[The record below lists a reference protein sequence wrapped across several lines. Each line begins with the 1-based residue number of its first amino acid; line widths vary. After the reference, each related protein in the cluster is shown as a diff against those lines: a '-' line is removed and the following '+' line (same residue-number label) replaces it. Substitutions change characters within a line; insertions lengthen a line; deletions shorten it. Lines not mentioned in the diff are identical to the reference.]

1 MPPPPVTIVIPGDD
15 PPQLQGSPH
24 LDRLKS
30 HGEVILYV
38 DRPSTVEDKVRRAEN
53 AVCLINSRGAVK
65 WPAEVLRRL
74 PRLKM
79 ISVCGIG
86 TDAIDLETA
95 KELGITVCNLPGQ
108 TAPIVAE
115 HALGLMLALA
125 KRAWFQTTELK
136 SGRWTSHGQ
145 RLPARQDARPGR
157 RGSIAA
163 EMARLAKAIGM
174 QVLAWTFHP
183 TPERAARLGVTFVS
197 LEELL
202 SRSDV
207 VSLHVK
213 LTSESRGLIGAEQIQ
228 RMKRGAMLINT
239 ARGPIVDSKAFVD
252 ALNSGQLGGVGIDVF
267 DTEPIAADHPLL
279 ACQQVVLTP
288 HNADQTPEGMETAEC
303 GRGGQCDCFF
313 GGECAELRGVS
324 GSRLLGSGGDFALP
338 TCW

>member
-1 MPPPPVTIVIPGDD
+1 MHSEVVIVIPGDD

-24 LDRLKS
+24 LERLKS
-30 HGEVILYV
+30 HGQVILHL
-38 DRPSTVEDKVRRAEN
+38 DRPSTNEDKVRRAGD

-65 WPAEVLRRL
+65 WPGEVLRRL

-125 KRAWFQTTELK
+125 KRVWFQTSELK
-136 SGRWTSHGQ
+136 SGRWTSQNNVFLRGKT
-145 RLPARQDARPGR
+145 LGLVGA
-157 RGSIAA
+157 GSIAA
-163 EMARLAKAIGM
+163 ELARLGTAIGM
-174 QVLAWTFHP
+174 KVLAWTFHP

-197 LEELL
+197 LEELM

-213 LTSESRGLIGAEQIQ
+213 LTSESRGLISVEQI
-228 RMKRGAMLINT
+228 RWMKPGAMLINT
-239 ARGPIVDSKAFVD
+239 ARGPIVDSKALVD
-252 ALNSGQLGGVGIDVF
+252 ALNSGKLGGAGIDVF
-267 DTEPIAADHPLL
+267 DTEPIPADHPLL

-288 HNADQTPEGMETAEC
+288 HNADQTPEGMELLNA
-303 GRGGQCDCFF
+303 
-313 GGECAELRGVS
+313 GVVDNVIAFLQ
-324 GSRLLGSGGDFALP
+324 GHSRNRVV
-338 TCW
+338 